1 MVDISAQQKL
11 KFFDEFM
18 ENSNVGILV
27 ADKDRHNIFVNQ
39 RTCEMF
45 GYTQQELIGKSAE
58 IFHISHE
65 SFQAFRDIILD
76 TVLQGEK
83 IGFDYQW
90 RRKDGSTFWGHIAG
104 SITKESEEVLWTLF
118 DVSDRIEAE
127 AIQLRNHQQ
136 AQIIEQI
143 HEAVVMTDLEGIIV
157 SWNNGAFKMF
167 GYEPQE
173 VLGQPLSRFYRPQD
187 RELLKEGMKQVL
199 REGNTKQ
206 ERTIIKKD
214 GSYIDILLS
223 SSLLHDE
230 NGIATNMVGYAQDI
244 TLIKKAQKTLL
255 QADMFYAL
263 VENAFVAIYVMQ
275 DGKFIYTNKKFQEI
289 FGYSEEEML
298 NKPSYDLI
306 HPDDVALVIENIR
319 ERTQDL
325 GHGIEYC
332 FRGVK
337 KSGEIL
343 DAHVYGS
350 SLMLTENR
358 KAIIGTLTDDT
369 KNNLAQKQLE
379 VLANH
384 DTLTKLFNRNYF
396 NTQLEHAINLA
407 QTNNQKLALILFDID
422 NFKRVN
428 DSLGH
433 HAGDV
438 IIQETAKRIAA
449 LLKKSDTFSR
459 IGGDEFTILIEN
471 YQTRDN
477 LTTLLS
483 QINSAMHESIEIE
496 NIAFHISLSIGVSLY
511 PENADSARMLQKTAD
526 MAMYEAKNKGKNHF
540 VFYHENNEE
549 QRDRAILEDE
559 LFYAYDHDAFELF
572 LQPQV
577 LSYSETMQ
585 GAEALMRWRHP
596 QRGIIA
602 PELFLTLAEEAGLLY
617 KLDLLML
624 EKALKLIK
632 NYLGKNISD
641 FTLSVNISNAL
652 FMHQK
657 FLTTVE
663 TFASVYN
670 KEIPYIQLEITENIT
685 MKNESYSKKI
695 IQTLK
700 SLGFK
705 ISIDDFGTG
714 YSSLRHLKILEVDEL
729 KIDKSFIDDI
739 VTNQTDRSIVKAI
752 IDMSKALSLK
762 SIAEGVETTA
772 QLNVLKEMGCD
783 IIQGY
788 YFSKPIS
795 ISEFESKWLSD
806 LL

>member
-1 MVDISAQQKL
+1 MVDISVQQKL

-18 ENSNVGILV
+18 ENSNVGVLV
-27 ADKDRHNIFVNQ
+27 ADKDRRNIFVNQ

-45 GYTQQELIGKSAE
+45 GYSHNELIGQSAE

-65 SFQAFRDIILD
+65 SFLAFKEIILA
-76 TVLQGEK
+76 TVLRGEQ
-83 IGFDYQW
+83 IGFDYRW
-90 RRKDGSTFWGHIAG
+90 KRKDGSIFWGHIAG
-104 SITKESEEVLWTLF
+104 SISEKDEEVLWTLF
-118 DVSDRIEAE
+118 DISDRIEAE
-127 AIQLRNHQQ
+127 AIQLRNRQQ

-143 HEAVVMTDLEGIIV
+143 HEAVIMTDLHGVIV
-157 SWNNGAFKMF
+157 SWNNGAEKMF
-167 GYEPQE
+167 GYDPEDI
-173 VLGQPLSRFYRPQD
+173 LGKHLSQFYHPKD
-187 RELLKEGMKQVL
+187 RKHLEEGMKQVL
-199 REGNTKQ
+199 KEGNTKH

-214 GSYIDILLS
+214 GSSIDILLS

-244 TLIKKAQKTLL
+244 TLIKKAQKRLL

-275 DGKFIYTNKKFQEI
+275 EGRFIYTNKKFQEI
-289 FGYSEEEML
+289 FGYTEEELL
-298 NKPSYDLI
+298 NKPNRDLT
-306 HPDDVALVIENIR
+306 HKDDMALVMENIK
-319 ERTQDL
+319 ERTQEL
-325 GHGIEYC
+325 GLGMEYC

-350 SLMLTENR
+350 SIMLSENR
-358 KAIIGTLTDDT
+358 EAIIGTLTDDT

-379 VLANH
+379 LLANH

-407 QTNNQKLALILFDID
+407 QINNQKLALILFDID

-433 HAGDV
+433 HAGDIV
-438 IIQETAKRIAA
+438 IQQTAKRISA

-459 IGGDEFTILIEN
+459 IGGDEFTIIIEN
-471 YQTRDN
+471 YQTIGS
-477 LTTLLS
+477 LTTLIS
-483 QINSAMHESIEIE
+483 QINTVMYESIEIE
-496 NIAFHISLSIGVSLY
+496 NIAFHISLSIGISLY
-511 PENADSARMLQKTAD
+511 PENADTARMLQKTAD

-540 VFYHENNEE
+540 VFYHENNAK

-559 LFYAYDHDAFELF
+559 LFHAYEHDAFELF
-572 LQPQV
+572 LQPQI
-577 LSYSETMQ
+577 LSHDETMQ
-585 GAEALMRWRHP
+585 GAEALIRWKHP

-602 PELFLTLAEEAGLLY
+602 PDLFLTLAEEAGLLY

-624 EKALKLIK
+624 EKALKFLK
-632 NYLGKNISD
+632 NHIHKERSS

-652 FMHQK
+652 FMHQN
-657 FLTTVE
+657 FLTAVE
-663 TFASVYN
+663 AFASRYANEVCS
-670 KEIPYIQLEITENIT
+670 IQLEITENIT
-685 MKNESYSKKI
+685 MKNENYSKKI

-739 VTNQTDRSIVKAI
+739 VTNQIDRSIVKAI
-752 IDMSKALSLK
+752 IDMSRALSLK
-762 SIAEGVETTA
+762 SIAEGVETLA

-788 YFSKPIS
+788 YFSKPVS
-795 ISEFESKWLSD
+795 ISEFESKWLP
-806 LL
+806 L